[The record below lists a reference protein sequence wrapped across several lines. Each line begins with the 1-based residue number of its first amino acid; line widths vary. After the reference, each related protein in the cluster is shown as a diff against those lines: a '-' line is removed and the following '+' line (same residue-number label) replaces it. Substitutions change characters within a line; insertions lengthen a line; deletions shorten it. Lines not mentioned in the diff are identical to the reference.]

1 MQQTQSPVQHRKR
14 NLQDSLLCKL
24 RRSRMGATV
33 FLVNGF
39 QIRGEIRGFDPCVV
53 VIYSDGKQQMVYKH
67 AISTVVP
74 ERPVSWEEE
83 EDD

>member
-14 NLQDSLLCKL
+14 NLQDSLLSKL

-39 QIRGEIRGFDPCVV
+39 QIRGEIRGFDPFVV
-53 VIYSDGKQQMVYKH
+53 VIYSDGKQQMLYKH

>member
-1 MQQTQSPVQHRKR
+1 MAREDTLQEQFLRQLRLERTPV
-14 NLQDSLLCKL
+14 
-24 RRSRMGATV
+24 TV

-39 QIRGEIRGFDPCVV
+39 QIRGEIRGFDAFVV

-74 ERPVSWEEE
+74 ERPLSWEEE
-83 EDD
+83 EP

>member
-14 NLQDSLLCKL
+14 NLQDSLLSKL

-33 FLVNGF
+33 FLVNCF
-39 QIRGEIRGFDPCVV
+39 QIRGEIRGFDPFVV

>member
-1 MQQTQSPVQHRKR
+1 MQTATATQTRKR
-14 NLQDSLLCKL
+14 NLQDLLLSKL

-39 QIRGEIRGFDPCVV
+39 QIRGEIRGFDAFVV

-67 AISTVVP
+67 AISTIAP
-74 ERPVSWEEE
+74 LHTVSLQ
-83 EDD
+83 EDAGTT